1 MTDKLSIMLVDDQV
15 LFVESLKNVLEM
27 RTSDISVVAIAH
39 NGKEAL
45 EKLKEVNPKI
55 ILLDVRMPVM
65 DGVETCKQIN
75 ILYPDL
81 KVMMLTTFDDDDYVH
96 EAIKHGAVGYLLK
109 NIPPE
114 ELISGIKAI
123 QSGIIQISPSIA
135 RRLLTKTETKERSP
149 LLKKN
154 DSPRQEEPNI
164 LEELSQREKDI
175 MGLIKEGLNNKDVA
189 EELNLAE
196 QTIKNHLSII
206 YSKLY
211 VANRTQAINKWQKI
225 IQKD

>member
-1 MTDKLSIMLVDDQV
+1 MTDRLSVMLVDDQV

-27 RTSDISVVAIAH
+27 RTTDVSVIAIAH
-39 NGKEAL
+39 NGQEAL
-45 EKLKEVNPKI
+45 EKLKEVKPQI
-55 ILLDVRMPVM
+55 VLLDVRMPVM
-65 DGVETCKQIN
+65 DGVETCKRIN
-75 ILYPDL
+75 ALYPEM
-81 KVMMLTTFDDDDYVH
+81 KIMMLTTFDDDDYVH

-135 RRLLTKTETKERSP
+135 RRLLTKTESKERSP
-149 LLKKN
+149 LLKR
-154 DSPRQEEPNI
+154 DEPPRPADPDI

-175 MGLIKEGLNNKDVA
+175 MGLIREGLNNKDAA

-206 YSKLY
+206 YSKLH
-211 VANRTQAINKWQKI
+211 VSNRTQAINKWRQI
-225 IQKD
+225 AQSD